1 MNGEQLTII
10 ALIVFEF
17 VKSNRSLIKAGVVV
31 LAVLGMGRAFGWSGS
46 QTVVVFLLS
55 MIWLD
60 KPLSGPAVH
69 RDAPAP
75 GKDRR
80 SSWVAGRSPRP
91 EKAPEQDGA
100 RAKKIATVEGGPM
113 GFGP

>member
-1 MNGEQLTII
+1 MNGERLTII
-10 ALIVFEF
+10 ARIVFEF
-17 VKSNRSLIKAGVVV
+17 VKSNRSLIRTGLVV
-31 LAVLGMGRAFGWSGS
+31 LAVLGLGSAFRWSGS
-46 QTVVVFLLS
+46 QRVVVFLLT

-60 KPLSGPAVH
+60 KSLSGPAVH
-69 RDAPAP
+69 PDAPAP

-80 SSWVAGRSPRP
+80 SSWGAGRAPRP

-113 GFGP
+113 GFSP